1 MRIQQRTDHIQP
13 ADGIGIELDEKYF
26 NIACDRIEEAIRE
39 KEQLLF

>member
-1 MRIQQRTDHIQP
+1 VAAINTKRSY
-13 ADGIGIELDEKYF
+13 IGIELDEKYF